1 MRILGFILA
10 LSLFNMS
17 PFILAEEPKP
27 VLIGFDGEFKLVNST
42 SAQAIERGILIAI
55 DEINH
60 AGGVLGGRPLK
71 LISKDNR
78 SVTAR
83 GIRNLKDFAQMPDM
97 VAMFV
102 GRFSPVALEYVDLAH
117 ELRMILLDPWAAAD
131 AITENGHRPNFAFR
145 VSLKDSLA
153 MPAMFRHALSI
164 GVNRVGLLLPNS
176 SWGRSNLAAAN
187 RYYLES
193 HKPRSVAIEWYQW
206 GDLTMLAKYQALR
219 AAGAKAVIFVAN
231 NSEAVILCREV
242 ATLPENQRLPIISHW
257 GVTGGNFADLIRDD
271 LDKIDFTV
279 VQTFSFFRADP
290 KIVER
295 VMAVS
300 ERLFGISRIEELESP
315 VGLGHAYDLTHLLA
329 RAIDL
334 AGTTERTA
342 VRDSLEQVQDYRG
355 LVKFFAQAFTAE
367 DHDPLDAEDVFMAR
381 YRSIDGAILP
391 LPESAHGN

>member
-10 LSLFNMS
+10 FSLSTIS
-17 PFILAEEPKP
+17 PLIMADEPGP
-27 VLIGFDGEFKLVNST
+27 VLIGFDGEFEMVNST

-55 DEINH
+55 DEINRT
-60 AGGVLGGRPLK
+60 GGVLRGRSLK

-102 GRFSPVALEYVDLAH
+102 GRFSPVVLEYVDLAH

-131 AITENGHRPNFAFR
+131 AITDNGHQPNFAFR

-153 MPAMFRHALSI
+153 MSAMLRHAFSKDA
-164 GVNRVGLLLPNS
+164 NRVGLLLPYS
-176 SWGRSNLAAAN
+176 SWGRSSLTAAN

-193 HKPRSVAIEWYQW
+193 YEPRLVAIEWYQW
-206 GDLTMLAKYQALR
+206 GDQTMLDKYQALR
-219 AAGAKAVIFVAN
+219 AAGAEAIVFVAN
-231 NSEAVILCREV
+231 HSEAVILCREV
-242 ATLPENQRLPIISHW
+242 ASLPENQRMPIISHW
-257 GVTGGNFADLIRDD
+257 GVSGGRFADLIRDD
-271 LDKIDFTV
+271 LDKIDFSV
-279 VQTFSFFRADP
+279 VQTFSFFKADP

-300 ERLFGISRIEELESP
+300 QRLFGISRIEELESP
-315 VGLGHAYDLTHLLA
+315 VGVGHAYDLTHLLA

-342 VRDSLEQVQDYRG
+342 VRNALEQVNDYRG
-355 LVKFFAQAFTAE
+355 LVKYYAQAFTAA
-367 DHDPLDAEDVFMAR
+367 DHDAIGAEDVFMAR
-381 YRSIDGAILP
+381 YRPTDGAILP
-391 LPESAHGN
+391 LPETAN